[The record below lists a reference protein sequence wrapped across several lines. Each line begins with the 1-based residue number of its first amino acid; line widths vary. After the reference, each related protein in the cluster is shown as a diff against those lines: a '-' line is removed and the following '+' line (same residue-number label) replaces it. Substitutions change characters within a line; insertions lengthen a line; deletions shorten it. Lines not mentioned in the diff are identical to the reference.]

1 MRNLERELGVKLLDR
16 HARGVAPTKAGEHL
30 AQHVY
35 QLMRQVDRMRLDLTS
50 YAAAPGGHVRMCI
63 PPSIPRIV
71 TTAIAERCRRV
82 FPEIQLTVLESWR
95 QQLQADRLTAD
106 LALIF
111 HPEQVG
117 LAFVSEPLV
126 QDELVLAYSA
136 NETQVPPP
144 EIDLRRVFQ
153 QPLILPSRAHYLR
166 QFVETAALSTG
177 HELRTACE
185 IDSLEV
191 TKELIARGVA
201 NAILPIA
208 CVRDDFRKETLRYA
222 RIRDPRFQ
230 RILYMVHSREPR
242 SVMIDLICR
251 EIRAVIFECADQE
264 TFGWRRIHLKE
275 QPSSDERQH
284 HQSPGFSVNETIE
297 SLVTNSHL
305 GNRS

>member
-1 MRNLERELGVKLLDR
+1 
-16 HARGVAPTKAGEHL
+16 
-30 AQHVY
+30 
-35 QLMRQVDRMRLDLTS
+35 
-50 YAAAPGGHVRMCI
+50 MCI
-63 PPSIPRIV
+63 ARSIPRIV
-71 TTAIAERCRRV
+71 TTAIAERCRRE

-126 QDELVLAYSA
+126 QDELVLVCSA
-136 NETQVPPP
+136 NEPQVPPP
-144 EIDLRRVFQ
+144 EIDLGRAFR
-153 QPLILPSRAHYLR
+153 QPLILPSRPHYLR
-166 QFVETAALSTG
+166 QFVETTALSAG

-191 TKELIARGVA
+191 TKELVARGVA

-208 CVRDDFRKETLRYA
+208 CIRDEVRKEKLRYA

-242 SVMIDLICR
+242 SVMIDLFCR

-264 TFGWRRIHLKE
+264 TFGWRRIHLTE
-275 QPSSDERQH
+275 QLSSDERPH
-284 HQSPGFSVNETIE
+284 HQSPDRSGRRTDAPYHPASSTVSEAEDLITEI
-297 SLVTNSHL
+297 
-305 GNRS
+305 NRPTSSPECAPHALNLRAGGQTTALTMPSAIPKRA